1 MNSTMDGLSQIY
13 DVRKGNDERF
23 LIKNASPR
31 CGKVFYLDDDST
43 EEKPTVQPATLDID
57 EFRISG
63 GAATK
68 RKTKRAAERVLYPS
82 MNDIN
87 DEEIQEFLKVCH
99 LDYLTANHKS
109 NSVFIVPTA
118 DAMKKIKADIKK
130 QLGST
135 KPDSPEGVAMI
146 KSMNLIYKAFIL
158 DTFGKTEK
166 NANFDYRLPA
176 EYPEKFN
183 ADVIYRR
190 TSRYNDTAFY
200 IKLDKKGAKV
210 SANSDMSNSVSVS
223 YIDSVGRMPSYVS
236 FVFKGDILPLLE
248 SKSMAKARTAR
259 KRKTKKLFADLLQEN
274 EDYEEAAVKFTAA
287 MIKKYGVEKCKP
299 YYSANLLQSSFAMIS
314 AFGAEPEIE
323 ECPNCGDMH
332 AAMLKAYRPISYSS
346 LSANNIAKIS
356 SFGERF
362 LDNMESYMTTRDY
375 TKSAQF
381 NSNRYFSQLKN
392 GYSQISKGSPEFVA
406 NEIAA
411 DIAYSIYDETNNGEL
426 AIASLSKIKKAVL
439 NEKQIPNFELKS
451 YISYLS
457 NGTLKGLIAQRD
469 FPMLATGV
477 ALSFQTMNG
486 GDAEESDKELSFKM
500 EFGDD
505 EEPQEPEDLEVSDEP
520 EELKED
526 EE

>member
-1 MNSTMDGLSQIY
+1 MDGLSQIY
-13 DVRKGNDERF
+13 DLRKENEERF

-31 CGKVFYLDDDST
+31 CGKVFYLDEDEH
-43 EEKPTVQPATLDID
+43 EEKVVEQPTSLDIED
-57 EFRISG
+57 FRLTG
-63 GAATK
+63 GAAK
-68 RKTKRAAERVLYPS
+68 RKTTKKEAERVLYPS

-87 DEEIQEFLKVCH
+87 DDSIQEFLKVCH

-109 NSVFIVPTA
+109 NSVFIVPTPEA
-118 DAMKKIKADIKK
+118 LKKIKADIKK

-158 DTFGKTEK
+158 DVFGKTEK

-190 TSRYNDTAFY
+190 TSRYEDTAFF

-210 SANSDMSNSVSVS
+210 SANSDMSNAVSVS
-223 YIDSVGRMPSYVS
+223 YIDSVGRYPSYVS
-236 FVFKGDILPLLE
+236 FVFKGDILPLLD
-248 SKSMAKARTAR
+248 AKAKVKEVH

-274 EDYEEAAVKFTAA
+274 ADYEEAAVKFTAA

-314 AFGAEPEIE
+314 AFGAEPELE
-323 ECPNCGDMH
+323 ECLNYGDMH
-332 AAMLKAYRPISYSS
+332 AAMLKAYRPISYGS
-346 LSANNIAKIS
+346 LSSSNISKIAN
-356 SFGERF
+356 FGERF
-362 LDNMESYMTTRDY
+362 LENMESYMSSRDY
-375 TKSAQF
+375 TKSAQY
-381 NSNRYFSQLKN
+381 NSSRYFSQLKN
-392 GYSQISKGSPEFVA
+392 GYSQISKGNAEFVA

-411 DIAYSIYDETNNGEL
+411 DIAYGIYDETTNGEL
-426 AIASLSKIKKAVL
+426 AIASLNKIKKAVL
-439 NEKQIPNFELKS
+439 NDKPITNFELKN
-451 YISYLS
+451 YISYLGNS
-457 NGTLKGLIAQRD
+457 TLKGLVAQRD
-469 FPMLATGV
+469 FPMLATSA

-486 GDAEESDKELSFKM
+486 GDAEQEDELSFKM

-505 EEPQEPEDLEVSDEP
+505 EEPKEPEDLEIS
-520 EELKED
+520 EEAEEEAKE
-526 EE
+526 E